1 MFPAT
6 TKGLPPTNSCQSVL
20 SASASTTSIDGNRRL
35 SEGTRSRSFSMQ
47 ISRFVRLA
55 RASVS
60 PPGPGPIS
68 KTVSSGAGATASAM
82 RARIRGSERKCWPRR
97 FLAWGRSDAEDKQG
111 PVVGRMIGEG
121 IGKLEHRAHDLVGRL
136 TAPATQLLQQH
147 LLGKPTLGAP
157 RVDETIGPEAEQV
170 LAWEPRHLVA
180 PDRLDRSQTERRCRS
195 RKPLG
200 RTVLRQ

>member
-47 ISRFVRLA
+47 MSRSARLA

-68 KTVSSGAGATASAM
+68 STVSSGAGATASAM

-111 PVVGRMIGEG
+111 PIVSRMIGEG
-121 IGKLEHRAHDLVGRL
+121 IGELEHRAYDVVGRL
-136 TAPATQLLQQH
+136 AAQATQLLQQH
-147 LLGKPTLGAP
+147 FLGKAALGTP
-157 RVDETIGPEAEQV
+157 GIDETVGPEAEKIF
-170 LAWEPRHLVA
+170 AREPRHLVP
-180 PDRLDRSQTERRCRS
+180 PDRLGGSQTKR
-195 RKPLG
+195 
-200 RTVLRQ
+200 